1 MGHGPGILRGVGARM
16 SGVDSDVST
25 SQPAGYGGFGDPG
38 CRRISAARW
47 TRAWPSAAASWS
59 APRRGPTRPCS
70 RPGWYPDEADTP
82 EKRLAHYATQFP
94 LVEVDATYYSPPA
107 ESTATLWAER
117 TPPGFTF
124 NIKAFSL
131 LTGHPTKVSAIYKDL
146 RPETEK
152 RNVYPSDLPA
162 ATIDAVWE
170 RFLSALGPLTGAGKL
185 GAILFQFPPWFTIR
199 RSNKQYVLEVA
210 KRCSP
215 LRVAIEFRHE
225 SWFDGGQ
232 HARRRWSSCAATT
245 CRTWRWTCRR
255 DTSRPSRPSSPP
267 PPTCAVVR
275 FHGHSDKWTSKDI
288 YEKFGYRYST
298 RELKDWAPKLL
309 ELAGQ
314 TSQINVLMNNCYSDY
329 AQRNAAE
336 LQDMLGA

>member
-1 MGHGPGILRGVGARM
+1 MAKRGSILVG
-16 SGVDSDVST
+16 T
-25 SQPAGYGGFGDPG
+25 
-38 CRRISAARW
+38 
-47 TRAWPSAAASWS
+47 ASWTDKTLLAS
-59 APRRGPTRPCS
+59 
-70 RPGWYPDEADTP
+70 GWYPDQADTP

-94 LVEVDATYYSPPA
+94 LVEVDSTYYSPPA
-107 ESTATLWAER
+107 ESTATLWAQR

-152 RNVYPSDLPA
+152 RNVYPSDLEPA
-162 ATIDAVWE
+162 AIDAVWE
-170 RFLSALGPLTGAGKL
+170 RFLSALGPLTEAGKL

-199 RSNKQYVLEVA
+199 RSNKQYVQEVA

-215 LRVAIEFRHE
+215 LRVAVEFRHE
-225 SWFDGGQ
+225 SWFDGEDNTEETLEFL
-232 HARRRWSSCAATT
+232 RRNNLPYVAVDMPQGHKSSIPPVLAATA
-245 CRTWRWTCRR
+245 
-255 DTSRPSRPSSPP
+255 DL
-267 PPTCAVVR
+267 AVVR
-275 FHGHSDKWTSKDI
+275 FHGHSEKWTSKDI

-298 RELKDWAPKLL
+298 KELEGWAPKLL
-309 ELAGQ
+309 DLA
-314 TSQINVLMNNCYSDY
+314 SQASQVNVLMNNCYSDY

>member
-1 MGHGPGILRGVGARM
+1 MAKRGSILVG
-16 SGVDSDVST
+16 T
-25 SQPAGYGGFGDPG
+25 
-38 CRRISAARW
+38 
-47 TRAWPSAAASWS
+47 ASWTDKTLLAS
-59 APRRGPTRPCS
+59 
-70 RPGWYPDEADTP
+70 GWYPDEADSA

-94 LVEVDATYYSPPA
+94 LVEVDSTYYSPPA
-107 ESTATLWAER
+107 ESTATLWAQR

-152 RNVYPSDLPA
+152 RNVYPSDLEPA
-162 ATIDAVWE
+162 AIDAVWE
-170 RFLSALGPLTGAGKL
+170 RFLSALGPLTEDGKL

-199 RSNKQYVLEVA
+199 RSNKQYVQEVA

-215 LRVAIEFRHE
+215 LRVAVEFRHE
-225 SWFDGGQ
+225 SWFDGEDNTEETLEFL
-232 HARRRWSSCAATT
+232 RRNNLPYVAVDMPQGHKSSIPPVLAATA
-245 CRTWRWTCRR
+245 
-255 DTSRPSRPSSPP
+255 DL
-267 PPTCAVVR
+267 AVVR
-275 FHGHSDKWTSKDI
+275 FHGHSEKWTSKDI

-298 RELKDWAPKLL
+298 KELEGWAPKLL
-309 ELAGQ
+309 DLA
-314 TSQINVLMNNCYSDY
+314 SQASQVNVLMNNCYSDY